1 MTSKDRRVV
10 IVGGAVILAA
20 VLGLR
25 VVPWA
30 VSNALAA
37 RRSLEEQATLL
48 ARARAELGALPQ
60 LRDSAA
66 VLTRALVV
74 LAPRLLDGA
83 SGVEAS
89 ADLAARLNHAATRA
103 PARLNRVE
111 PLSDSVTAG
120 RLARARVRAA
130 FETDV
135 RGLVSLLRM
144 LEAGGAA
151 LTIERLEVVSA
162 DPATPERRPE
172 ILRVEIVVVGWY
184 LRGRDA
190 G

>member
-1 MTSKDRRVV
+1 V
-10 IVGGAVILAA
+10 IAGGAVILAA

-37 RRSLEEQATLL
+37 QHSLEQQARLL
-48 ARARAELGALPQ
+48 ARTRAELNALPS

-66 VLTRALVV
+66 VLTRALVG

-83 SGVEAS
+83 NDVEAG
-89 ADLAARLNHAATRA
+89 ADLAARLNHAANRA
-103 PARLNRVE
+103 PARLDRVE
-111 PLSDSVTAG
+111 PLPDTATAG

-130 FETDV
+130 LETDV
-135 RGLVSLLRM
+135 RGLVSLLRT
-144 LEAGGAA
+144 LETGDA
-151 LTIERLEVVSA
+151 LLGIERLEVVSA

-172 ILRVEIVVVGWY
+172 ILRVEIIVVGWY
-184 LRGRDA
+184 LTNREEGRGN
-190 G
+190 GEG